1 MAFGRP
7 PPAALVDSRPPRA
20 LSSKENKTIPPTL
33 QVEVVQHTQSEYY
46 DLSTTTGIP
55 QTGGERFPAAANL
68 LQSLASPAETHPGAC
83 TAGSKGG
90 PKVGTRLSEVV
101 RSALPP
107 PGRAQKPGRA
117 FRASSQLSASRASGQ
132 VPSWTQRHGLH
143 GQSQAGRRVTGFGAS
158 PQLDAESRASVTV
171 PSWTQSPPGTARL
184 GGGP

>member
-1 MAFGRP
+1 MRWRGRSGGSRQARAQRGSLGRECEKAKGFINDNRNTSDGGRAVSSRRQ
-7 PPAALVDSRPPRA
+7 PASVACV
-20 LSSKENKTIPPTL
+20 
-33 QVEVVQHTQSEYY
+33 
-46 DLSTTTGIP
+46 
-55 QTGGERFPAAANL
+55 
-68 LQSLASPAETHPGAC
+68 PAENHPGAC